1 MKLKRAKESIEF
13 IAKVNRRK
21 YPDLE
26 EVFNRAKEEAVSN
39 NTTKSNF
46 TKLLT
51 SKELQKVTLLLSI
64 VG

>member
-13 IAKVNRRK
+13 ISKVNRRK

-26 EVFNRAKEEAVSN
+26 EVFNRAKEEAVLN
-39 NTTKSNF
+39 ITKNSNF

-51 SKELQKVTLLLSI
+51 SKELRKVTFLLSI
-64 VG
+64 VW